1 MMEESMEYV
10 NLTNADVPA
19 DETRSQDQAQ
29 GQGGS
34 VLYMPGPGEAG
45 SQQQQQYITIIQDG
59 QTYAIPAADYNAMMA
74 QQGVAPPSSG
84 ASSSVSGDPV
94 VTNKDSV
101 PGVEVASISSSGAA
115 PVVQGITQSDEN
127 KSAQKKETKVLT
139 PIKPA
144 TYGKAMKNIQPAPA
158 SLSSPIKKQNVFSGE
173 ASQRKH
179 LYPTIQEVIQN
190 LPQQSETPKRNYKP
204 IRVDNWGI
212 FLLSR
217 LQTYFQKKEYC
228 DLTLRFPTKN
238 AQIKVHKLIL
248 NACTDFFSQF
258 EKEGKVKDNAIDMP
272 ANFTPETVAP
282 IIRFMY
288 TGKIE
293 LKESVYEKLRETAET
308 LQMGVLTKLMDAQ
321 VNAAPDTE
329 NTNSK
334 KSIKRKSN
342 HDAFEEDPVEQ
353 MRKIRRIEKRV
364 VLEGKRA
371 SLKQELGPK
380 LPGKKLPIWKRKIN
394 TEVQTKEV
402 VSNNDDVSKKSQTN
416 DEVQTYKI
424 PKTGGSSDHQGVRDM
439 MNQTIENSREEDD
452 EGTSHIKIE
461 PESGQ
466 LLASP
471 IVGVTYQRRSPGEKP
486 KIPRRVQEIQQHLM
500 FEKVLKSGTKNNVVK
515 KDLKDV
521 NSKDLSIDE
530 VKELMQEQKQ
540 RLATNA
546 PDEDDED
553 LDEYDYNN
561 DTLGIGDDY
570 IDNIDS
576 PAPLNYQVEEE
587 STLAVE
593 PLPEPE
599 PQKQDANSQ
608 DQENNDIKQQQDHS
622 QVDVNN
628 MQSKLI
634 KSNESTIQDF
644 KPSVAKKTQVEIA
657 STRTELDDALEEF
670 SRVAEEEAEELKQS
684 DESFIS
690 LQPVPQPPKANKD
703 AKPLMFDPKKP
714 RRGRPPRWL
723 KEQTLQMGARIR
735 TKQMGAEGS
744 IDLNKSQTIKPPPTE
759 DVEDSQP
766 DENQTQLVNEVF
778 KKYPDLFKS
787 NKAVKVKILTKDPS
801 GKTVTKFIT
810 LKSQSDTAAK
820 APVDSFP
827 SRAESPLPMVVGG
840 FKPVQKVMYTGKRGR
855 PKKVKPGEYDPHLE
869 ERKKIEA
876 RLKRDYPQLA
886 SQLTSRNDIDLV
898 GALMDGG
905 NSDIPISPEDDFTAS
920 EQINSSNSEA
930 QPNPSPL
937 EEGSPESNSV
947 EPSNSGEIKNAQSPE
962 IGGGIPQ
969 YQPGQT
975 FVMDPSQIQLLCG
988 GGQTLSLDPNQQ
1000 PQDLIQLLSADGQ
1013 IQFAVP
1019 KSKLTG
1025 GNISLPVQSLGVIN
1039 TQQAL
1044 INTPGVVG
1052 ISGQQVMAV
1061 GLSPMASLP
1070 PTQASLV
1077 MPSGVMTL
1085 APVQNYTQNAVGS
1098 RPTNMIPVSSELIQP
1113 ETFTTPTTPQ
1123 TFTTPVT
1130 SINTETSPR
1139 VVHKIVS
1146 DWDSD
1151 EENQ

>member
-1 MMEESMEYV
+1 MEESMEYV
-10 NLTNADVPA
+10 NLTNADVSST
-19 DETRSQDQAQ
+19 DETRSQDQA
-29 GQGGS
+29 QGGS

-45 SQQQQQYITIIQDG
+45 GQQQQYITIIQDG
-59 QTYAIPAADYNAMMA
+59 QTYAIPAADYNAMIA
-74 QQGVAPPSSG
+74 AQGVAPPPSG
-84 ASSSVSGDPV
+84 ASSSVSGDS
-94 VTNKDSV
+94 VTNKDSG
-101 PGVEVASISSSGAA
+101 PDGEVAVNSSATAA
-115 PVVQGITQSDEN
+115 HVDQAINLSDEV
-127 KSAQKKETKVLT
+127 KSEQKKQAKVFT

-158 SLSSPIKKQNVFSGE
+158 PSSSPVKKQKIFSGE

-190 LPQQSETPKRNYKP
+190 LPEQSVTPRRNYKP

-248 NACTDFFSQF
+248 NACTDFFSQI
-258 EKEGKVKDNAIDMP
+258 EKEGKIKDNTIDMP

-321 VNAAPDTE
+321 VNAAPATE

-334 KSIKRKSN
+334 KYIKRKSN

-371 SLKQELGPK
+371 SLKQELGGPK

-394 TEVQTKEV
+394 TEMQTKDV
-402 VSNNDDVSKKSQTN
+402 VQNISDITNKSPSI
-416 DEVQTYKI
+416 DEIQKYKI

-439 MNQTIENSREEDD
+439 MNQTIETSREEDD

-515 KDLKDV
+515 KDLKDE

-530 VKELMQEQKQ
+530 VKELMEEQKQ

-553 LDEYDYNN
+553 MDEYEYNN

-576 PAPLNYQVEEE
+576 PAPLNHQVEEE
-587 STLAVE
+587 STPAVVS
-593 PLPEPE
+593 LPEPE
-599 PQKQDANSQ
+599 PQKLKTNSL
-608 DQENNDIKQQQDHS
+608 DQENNYNKQQDHS
-622 QVDVNN
+622 QTDVNN

-634 KSNESTIQDF
+634 
-644 KPSVAKKTQVEIA
+644 AKKTHVEIA
-657 STRTELDDALEEF
+657 SARTELDDALEEF
-670 SRVAEEEAEELKQS
+670 SRVAEEEAEELKES

-690 LQPVPQPPKANKD
+690 LQPVQHPLKTNSDVKPP
-703 AKPLMFDPKKP
+703 MFDPKKP

-723 KEQTLQMGARIR
+723 KEQTLQMGAQVR
-735 TKQMGAEGS
+735 TKQMGEEGSQS
-744 IDLNKSQTIKPPPTE
+744 IDLNKDQKTE
-759 DVEDSQP
+759 PLLNDTEDSQP
-766 DENQTQLVNEVF
+766 DENQTQIVNEVF

-787 NKAVKVKILTKDPS
+787 NKAVKVKILTKDPT

-810 LKSQSDTAAK
+810 LKSQSDTGDGATND
-820 APVDSFP
+820 PFP
-827 SRAESPLPMVVGG
+827 NRVESPPPVGVGG

-855 PKKVKPGEYDPHLE
+855 PKKVKPGEHDPHLE

-876 RLKRDYPQLA
+876 RLRRDYPQLA
-886 SQLTSRNDIDLV
+886 SQLTSRNDMDLV
-898 GALMDGG
+898 EAFMDGG
-905 NSDIPISPEDDFTAS
+905 NSEIPVSPENIFTAK
-920 EQINSSNSEA
+920 EQISSSNSET
-930 QPNPSPL
+930 QLNPSPTM
-937 EEGSPESNSV
+937 EESPERDSIDQ
-947 EPSNSGEIKNAQSPE
+947 SNSGVTKNQQLPE
-962 IGGGIPQ
+962 IGGGISQ

-975 FVMDPSQIQLLCG
+975 FVMDPSQIQLLGG
-988 GGQTLSLDPNQQ
+988 GGQILSLDPNQQ
-1000 PQDLIQLLSADGQ
+1000 SQELIQLLSADGQ

-1019 KSKLTG
+1019 KSKLAG
-1025 GNISLPVQSLGVIN
+1025 GNIRLPVQSLGVMN

-1044 INTPGVVG
+1044 INTSGVLG
-1052 ISGQQVMAV
+1052 ISGQQLMAV
-1061 GLSPMASLP
+1061 GLNPMASLP
-1070 PTQASLV
+1070 PTQAGLV
-1077 MPSGVMTL
+1077 MPPGVMTL
-1085 APVQNYTQNAVGS
+1085 APVQNFTQNAVGS
-1098 RPTNMIPVSSELIQP
+1098 HPTNMIPVSSTLIQP
-1113 ETFTTPTTPQ
+1113 ETFTTSTNPQ

-1130 SINTETSPR
+1130 SIDTEITPR

>member
-1 MMEESMEYV
+1 MEANMEYV
-10 NLTNADVPA
+10 NLTNAAVPGS
-19 DETRSQDQAQ
+19 DETRTQEQEQ

-45 SQQQQQYITIIQDG
+45 QQHQQYITIIQDG

-74 QQGVAPPSSG
+74 QQAVPPAPSSSG

-94 VTNKDSV
+94 LTKDSI
-101 PGVEVASISSSGAA
+101 PDVEEASSSNAA
-115 PVVQGITQSDEN
+115 PLDQKKGVIKSDES
-127 KSAQKKETKVLT
+127 KSVQKIGTKVLT

-144 TYGKAMKNIQPAPA
+144 TYGRTMKNIQPSP
-158 SLSSPIKKQNVFSGE
+158 SPSISSVKKTKIFSGE
-173 ASQRKH
+173 ASQRNH
-179 LYPTIQEVIQN
+179 LFPTIQEGIQN
-190 LPQQSETPKRNYKP
+190 LPEQSQTPKRNYKP

-258 EKEGKVKDNAIDMP
+258 EKEGKVKDNSIDMP

-321 VNAAPDTE
+321 VNAVPDPD
-329 NTNSK
+329 NMISK
-334 KSIKRKSN
+334 KSVKRKSN

-371 SLKQELGPK
+371 SIKQELGGPK
-380 LPGKKLPIWKRKIN
+380 LPGKKLPIWKKKIN
-394 TEVQTKEV
+394 TEVQTTEAV
-402 VSNNDDVSKKSQTN
+402 TNTPDVSQKSN
-416 DEVQTYKI
+416 DETQSYTI
-424 PKTGGSSDHQGVRDM
+424 PKTGGSSGHQGVRDM
-439 MNQTIENSREEDD
+439 LNQSIEKSREEDE

-515 KDLKDV
+515 KDL
-521 NSKDLSIDE
+521 NAESSKDLSIDE

-546 PDEDDED
+546 PDEEDED

-576 PAPLNYQVEEE
+576 PAPLTCQVEEE
-587 STLAVE
+587 STHGNESL
-593 PLPEPE
+593 LEPE
-599 PQKQDANSQ
+599 TQKQSKITDSLDLESNDYQQEQHREKSVTNNLQSQ
-608 DQENNDIKQQQDHS
+608 EIE
-622 QVDVNN
+622 
-628 MQSKLI
+628 SK
-634 KSNESTIQDF
+634 EYTIQDF
-644 KPSVAKKTQVEIA
+644 KPSVAKKTQVQIA
-657 STRTELDDALEEF
+657 TARTELDEALEEF
-670 SRVAEEEAEELKQS
+670 SRVAEEENEELKEG

-690 LQPVPQPPKANKD
+690 LQPVQPPKTNAEV
-703 AKPLMFDPKKP
+703 KPQLLDPKKP

-723 KEQTLQMGARIR
+723 KEQTLQMGAQVRN
-735 TKQMGAEGS
+735 KQMGAQGSQS
-744 IDLNKSQTIKPPPTE
+744 IDLNKSQTVKPPPSE
-759 DVEDSQP
+759 EMEDSKP

-787 NKAVKVKILTKDPS
+787 HKAVKVKILTKDPT

-810 LKSQSDTAAK
+810 LKSQSDEGART
-820 APVDSFP
+820 PIDP
-827 SRAESPLPMVVGG
+827 LPIRAESPLAVGG

-855 PKKVKPGEYDPHLE
+855 PKKVKPGEYDPHLD

-886 SQLTSRNDIDLV
+886 SQLNSRDDIDLV
-898 GALMDGG
+898 GALME
-905 NSDIPISPEDDFTAS
+905 NENNDIPSSSEDEYTAR
-920 EQINSSNSEA
+920 EQISSSNSEA
-930 QPNPSPL
+930 QLNSIPN
-937 EEGSPESNSV
+937 EKGSPENILI
-947 EPSNSGEIKNAQSPE
+947 EPSNSGKSTNLQASET
-962 IGGGIPQ
+962 GRGIPQ
-969 YQPGQT
+969 YQPAQT
-975 FVMDPSQIQLLCG
+975 FVMDPSQIQILGG
-988 GGQTLSLDPNQQ
+988 GGQILSLDPNQQ
-1000 PQDLIQLLSADGQ
+1000 SQELIQLLSADGQ

-1019 KSKLTG
+1019 KSKLTS

-1039 TQQAL
+1039 QQQAIL
-1044 INTPGVVG
+1044 NTPGVVG
-1052 ISGQQVMAV
+1052 ISGQSSIPTQQVIAV

-1070 PTQASLV
+1070 PSQTSLV
-1077 MPSGVMTL
+1077 IPPGMLTL
-1085 APVQNYTQNAVGS
+1085 APVQNYTQNAAGS
-1098 RPTNMIPVSSELIQP
+1098 VPTNMIPATSEMIQSQ
-1113 ETFTTPTTPQ
+1113 TLTTS
-1123 TFTTPVT
+1123 VT
-1130 SINTETSPR
+1130 SMNTETSPR